1 MIAGLDPGFENRAQ
15 RHSRFGLLGRQT
27 VDLAIACVAN
37 DQPLV
42 AVEHAQTMRHIL
54 DRRVKSQVLRL
65 QLELPVAQFG
75 GPVLHELIEPMIE
88 LFELADHQR
97 DRAVGAL
104 AIGVRLLV
112 RRGDERRRACRS
124 ISPEAFPALA
134 SCLARSL
141 CTGVV
146 RRLGNRRN
154 RHGLV
159 VQFADAGHAMR

>member
-1 MIAGLDPGFENRAQ
+1 MVTGLDPGFENRAQ
-15 RHSRFGLLGRQT
+15 RHSRFGLLGRQI

-42 AVEHAQTMRHIL
+42 AVEHAQTVRHIL

-75 GPVLHELIEPMIE
+75 GPLLHELIEPVIE

-112 RRGDERRRACRS
+112 RRGDERQES
-124 ISPEAFPALA
+124 LQVY
-134 SCLARSL
+134 LARGFCRLRKLSGEKL
-141 CTGVV
+141 MH
-146 RRLGNRRN
+146 RRCPPPR
-154 RHGLV
+154 
-159 VQFADAGHAMR
+159 QSS